1 MNGDGF
7 SEFSL
12 IDKIKSGFSELVK
25 GGGVVGIGDDCAI
38 IPQNSGKDTLVSADL
53 LVEGVHF
60 ILPDVQAAAA
70 GISTD
75 NEPGSIHKG
84 SSINKEAQNSRV
96 GGISAYELGW
106 KSAAVNISDIAGMG
120 GKPVATFL
128 SIAVPERIRTMSVR
142 RFPDQET
149 CVDSCKGNQEVRNSN
164 EDETYVPWLE
174 EFFRGYKAISSK
186 FGVALLGGDTTS
198 SLDKLCINVTV
209 LGECEHDKAVR
220 RKAAQAG
227 DLICVTGNLGDS
239 AAGLKLLLSN
249 NAMCARTE
257 TIQCANAKVNP
268 LHASDNKERLLHKHY
283 MPEPRVKEG
292 IALAKV
298 QGIGAMMDISDG
310 IASDLKHILEE
321 SNACRV
327 KSRCMDKDGQQAESE
342 STGSQSY
349 KTYQQNLIA
358 IVDVNRLPLSDCMKR
373 VCEEN
378 GWDQIELAVGGGEDY
393 ELLFTCRPDAQIP
406 VEHYVI
412 GEIIE
417 QSNGREDIIWKGTD
431 RNFSGFNHF

>member
-1 MNGDGF
+1 MTELYTDIMKEGNF

-70 GISTD
+70 GISTV
-75 NEPGSIHKG
+75 NESGSIHTG
-84 SSINKEAQNSRV
+84 SSINKEAHNCKVS
-96 GGISAYELGW
+96 GISAYELGW

-142 RFPDQET
+142 RFQVPET
-149 CVDSCKGNQEVRNSN
+149 CVDFCKGNQEVSNSN
-164 EDETYVPWLE
+164 EDETDVPWLE

-198 SLDKLCINVTV
+198 SPDKLCINVTV
-209 LGECEHDKAVR
+209 LGECGHGKAVR
-220 RKAAQAG
+220 RSAAQAG

-257 TIQCANAKVNP
+257 TIQCANVKVNP
-268 LHASDNKERLLHKHY
+268 LHASDNKERLLHKHH

-310 IASDLKHILEE
+310 IASDLEHILDE
-321 SNACRV
+321 SNQSCATCDSQLNVDKCSEGRQLAAVVDINKLPMSDYMKQAC
-327 KSRCMDKDGQQAESE
+327 A
-342 STGSQSY
+342 
-349 KTYQQNLIA
+349 
-358 IVDVNRLPLSDCMKR
+358 
-373 VCEEN
+373 EN
-378 GWDQIELAVGGGEDY
+378 GWDPVELAVGGGEDY

>member
-1 MNGDGF
+1 MNGACI

-25 GGGVVGIGDDCAI
+25 GNGVVGIGDDCAI
-38 IPQNSGKDTLVSADL
+38 IPQNGGKDTLVSTDL

-60 ILPDVQAAAA
+60 ILPDEQAASSD
-70 GISTD
+70 ISTD
-75 NEPGSIHKG
+75 NEPDSIHNG
-84 SSINKEAQNSRV
+84 NSINKEAQNSRV

-128 SIAVPERIRTMSVR
+128 SIALPERIRTMLVR
-142 RFPDQET
+142 RFPVPET
-149 CVDSCKGNQEVRNSN
+149 CVDSCKGNPEVSYNN
-164 EDETYVPWLE
+164 EDETDVPWLE

-198 SLDKLCINVTV
+198 SPDKLCINVTV
-209 LGECEHDKAVR
+209 LGECGHGKAVR
-220 RKAAQAG
+220 RSAAQAG

-249 NAMCARTE
+249 NALCARTE

-268 LHASDNKERLLHKHY
+268 FHAGDDKERLLHKHY

-310 IASDLKHILEE
+310 IASDLEHILDE
-321 SNACRV
+321 SNQSCATCDSQLNV
-327 KSRCMDKDGQQAESE
+327 DKCSEGRKLAAVVDINKLPMSDYMKQA
-342 STGSQSY
+342 
-349 KTYQQNLIA
+349 
-358 IVDVNRLPLSDCMKR
+358 
-373 VCEEN
+373 CEEN
-378 GWDQIELAVGGGEDY
+378 GWDPVELAVGGGEDY

>member
-1 MNGDGF
+1 MNGDDY

-70 GISTD
+70 GISTV
-75 NEPGSIHKG
+75 NESGSIHTG
-84 SSINKEAQNSRV
+84 SSINKEAHNCKVS
-96 GGISAYELGW
+96 GISAYELGW

-142 RFPDQET
+142 RFPVPET
-149 CVDSCKGNQEVRNSN
+149 CVDSCKGNPEVSYNN
-164 EDETYVPWLE
+164 EDETKVPWLE

-209 LGECEHDKAVR
+209 LGECGHGKAVR
-220 RKAAQAG
+220 RSAARAG

-239 AAGLKLLLSN
+239 AAGLKLLLCSN
-249 NAMCARTE
+249 ALNTSPNNVQCVNA
-257 TIQCANAKVNP
+257 ISNAF
-268 LHASDNKERLLHKHY
+268 HYSDCEQYLLNKHF
-283 MPEPRVKEG
+283 MPQPRVEEG
-292 IALAKV
+292 LALAATE
-298 QGIGAMMDISDG
+298 GTGAMMDISDG

-378 GWDQIELAVGGGEDY
+378 GWDPVELAVGGGEDY

>member
-1 MNGDGF
+1 MTELYTDIMKEGNF

-60 ILPDVQAAAA
+60 ILPDVQEAASD
-70 GISTD
+70 ISTD

-84 SSINKEAQNSRV
+84 SSINKVAQNSRV

-142 RFPDQET
+142 RFQVPET
-149 CVDSCKGNQEVRNSN
+149 CVDFCKGNQEVSNSN

-209 LGECEHDKAVR
+209 LGECGHGKAVR
-220 RKAAQAG
+220 RSAARAG
-227 DLICVTGNLGDS
+227 DLICATGNLGDS
-239 AAGLKLLLSN
+239 AAGLKLLLCSN
-249 NAMCARTE
+249 ALNTSPNNVQCVNA
-257 TIQCANAKVNP
+257 ISNAF
-268 LHASDNKERLLHKHY
+268 HYSDCEQYLLNKHF
-283 MPEPRVKEG
+283 MPQPRVEEG
-292 IALAKV
+292 LALAATE
-298 QGIGAMMDISDG
+298 GIGAMMDISDG
-310 IASDLKHILEE
+310 IASDLEHILDE
-321 SNACRV
+321 SNQSCATCDSQLNV
-327 KSRCMDKDGQQAESE
+327 DKCSEGRKLAAVVDINKLPMSDYMKQA
-342 STGSQSY
+342 
-349 KTYQQNLIA
+349 
-358 IVDVNRLPLSDCMKR
+358 
-373 VCEEN
+373 CEEN
-378 GWDQIELAVGGGEDY
+378 GWDPVELAVGGGEDY

-417 QSNGREDIIWKGTD
+417 QSNVREDIIWKGTD

>member
-1 MNGDGF
+1 MKEGNF

-60 ILPDVQAAAA
+60 KLPDVQAAASD
-70 GISTD
+70 ISIEK
-75 NEPGSIHKG
+75 EPDSIHTT
-84 SSINKEAQNSRV
+84 SSINKEALNSRV
-96 GGISAYELGW
+96 CGISAYELGW

-128 SIAVPERIRTMSVR
+128 SIAVPERIRTMLVR
-142 RFPDQET
+142 RFSVSET
-149 CVDSCKGNQEVRNSN
+149 CADSCKGNPEVSYNN
-164 EDETYVPWLE
+164 EDETDVPWLE

-209 LGECEHDKAVR
+209 LGECGHGKAVR
-220 RKAAQAG
+220 RSAAQAG

-257 TIQCANAKVNP
+257 TIQCANVKVNP

-298 QGIGAMMDISDG
+298 HGIGAMMDISDG
-310 IASDLKHILEE
+310 IASDLEHILDE
-321 SNACRV
+321 SNQSCATCDSQLNVDKCSEGRKLAAVVDINKLPMSDYMKQAC
-327 KSRCMDKDGQQAESE
+327 A
-342 STGSQSY
+342 
-349 KTYQQNLIA
+349 
-358 IVDVNRLPLSDCMKR
+358 
-373 VCEEN
+373 EN
-378 GWDQIELAVGGGEDY
+378 GWDPVELAVGGGEDY

-412 GEIIE
+412 GDIIE